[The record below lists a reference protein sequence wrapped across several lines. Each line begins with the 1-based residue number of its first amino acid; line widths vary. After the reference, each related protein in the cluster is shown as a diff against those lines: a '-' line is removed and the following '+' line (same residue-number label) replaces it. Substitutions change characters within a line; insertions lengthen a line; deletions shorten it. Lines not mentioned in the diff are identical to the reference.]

1 MHDFFVPLLETA
13 AAGCTVSVMPEA
25 IRTQG
30 NCIPLAL
37 ARLTSAVEVAESQ
50 VKVLAATNTAAA
62 VRASAAAETGLLS
75 SSLYWCHHTTSK
87 SRVQAHTWCM
97 QRWQASRTAS
107 RWSQTTQG
115 RAMCSTATG
124 VLWWR
129 SARPEHAPCRRWT
142 VPMSSS
148 SNWCR
153 SAKLNQQR
161 RSYQRVACCR

>member
-13 AAGCTVSVMPEA
+13 ATGCTVSVMPEA

-62 VRASAAAETGLLS
+62 VRAAAAAETGLLS

-87 SRVQAHTWCM
+87 SRVQAYTWCM
-97 QRWQASRTAS
+97 QRWQAKHCIAVVTDN
-107 RWSQTTQG
+107 
-115 RAMCSTATG
+115 TG
-124 VLWWR
+124 
-129 SARPEHAPCRRWT
+129 ACT
-142 VPMSSS
+142 VFDGDRCFMV
-148 SNWCR
+148 C
-153 SAKLNQQR
+153 
-161 RSYQRVACCR
+161 